1 MSVGHCAAA
10 VYYDDNSSNGSG
22 GDGVEPNP
30 VLAASI
36 LYYKI
41 QTGNALKSLRN
52 AQLLVGE
59 GHVFVGREVQA
70 TNEFLR
76 EFNNYLDTFH
86 ESVAVAAE
94 IYGTFLE
101 LKRTKKLIDQVSS
114 IISEA
119 PSNAIA
125 VLLKPGS
132 NGLYGSIIQMSY
144 EAGQDIY
151 NACLTKQKRT
161 EQDRNKL
168 LETARRKIRKTNSEL
183 AKLVV
188 VLKYTS
194 LEDLW
199 FSIRSRAKYMDKDSK
214 NAIIE
219 RCYDNW
225 KHNIR

>member
-1 MSVGHCAAA
+1 MSM
-10 VYYDDNSSNGSG
+10 
-22 GDGVEPNP
+22 
-30 VLAASI
+30 
-36 LYYKI
+36 
-41 QTGNALKSLRN
+41 
-52 AQLLVGE
+52 
-59 GHVFVGREVQA
+59 
-70 TNEFLR
+70 
-76 EFNNYLDTFH
+76 
-86 ESVAVAAE
+86 
-94 IYGTFLE
+94 
-101 LKRTKKLIDQVSS
+101 
-114 IISEA
+114 SEA